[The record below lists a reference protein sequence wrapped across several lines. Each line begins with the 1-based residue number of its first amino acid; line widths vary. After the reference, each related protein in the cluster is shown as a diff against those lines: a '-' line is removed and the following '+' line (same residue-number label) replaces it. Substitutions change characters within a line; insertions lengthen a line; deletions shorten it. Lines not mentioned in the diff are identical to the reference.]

1 MEATA
6 FAPGHITCFFSA
18 YADREKGPAVGGSR
32 GAGFCTA
39 SGVQSQAAAGG
50 GHHPVPPGGGLPFEL
65 VVKDNG
71 TLVDDPLTTRL
82 SLEALAGMA
91 PAGTRV
97 PRRLEIRTTYSLPI
111 GAGFG
116 ISGACALSTTL
127 AANEA
132 LGLGLPFADC
142 VTAAHIGEVE
152 AQSGLGD
159 VVAQATGGFEARVR
173 EGVPPTGSLKTFPV
187 GELPLLLVSFGP
199 LHTREFLA
207 KRDRLASVNAAG
219 EACLTRLLAAPSIES
234 AVRLGREF
242 AGSLGLISNRAL
254 ALMDAAPTQTDAT
267 VAMLGDSVVF
277 LRPPPGL
284 EAIAREAGAQAVE
297 RTHVARTGARL
308 GPGGPPE
315 VE

>member
-6 FAPGHITCFFSA
+6 FAPGHITCFFSV
-18 YADREKGPAVGGSR
+18 YADSEKGPAGRGSR

-39 SGVQSQAAAGG
+39 SGVQSRAAAEGKQR
-50 GHHPVPPGGGLPFEL
+50 PVPPGGGLPFEL

-82 SLEALAGMA
+82 SLGALAGMA
-91 PAGTRV
+91 PAGTRF
-97 PRRLEIRTTYSLPI
+97 PRELEIGTTYTLPI

-116 ISGACALSTTL
+116 ISGACALSATL

-132 LGLGLPFADC
+132 LGLGLALADC
-142 VTAAHIGEVE
+142 VAAAHVGEVK

-173 EGVPPTGSLKTFPV
+173 EGVPPNGSLKTFPV
-187 GELPLLLVSFGP
+187 AQLPLLLVSFGP

-207 KRDRLASVNAAG
+207 QRGRLAPVNAAG

-242 AGSLGLISNRAL
+242 AGSLGLISDRVL
-254 ALMDAAPTQTDAT
+254 ALMDAAPAQTDST

-284 EAIAREAGAQAVE
+284 DAIAREAGAQAVE
-297 RTHVARTGARL
+297 RTHVARSGARL